1 MQIVDHVK
9 RKVRENMIPRRN
21 KRVVTEVEKFH
32 NKKRKKEYTRV
43 DSPRTIRHKIEKKI
57 YGRIYASPECI

>member
-1 MQIVDHVK
+1 
-9 RKVRENMIPRRN
+9 MIPRRN